1 MIDRAALP
9 PSHDKDKDGERNI
22 YEVRTRKGLLYS
34 NSLASV
40 GNIAYAAA
48 TQQWGKLDIGGII
61 VTITRLFSDIRFI
74 TKVKKEFIEKEMDQR
89 LFADISKIDNYL
101 I

>member
-1 MIDRAALP
+1 MCLNN
-9 PSHDKDKDGERNI
+9 KYKDGERNI
-22 YEVRTRKGLLYS
+22 YEVRTRKVLLYS
-34 NSLASV
+34 NSLASF

-48 TQQWGKLDIGGII
+48 TQEWGKLDIGGII